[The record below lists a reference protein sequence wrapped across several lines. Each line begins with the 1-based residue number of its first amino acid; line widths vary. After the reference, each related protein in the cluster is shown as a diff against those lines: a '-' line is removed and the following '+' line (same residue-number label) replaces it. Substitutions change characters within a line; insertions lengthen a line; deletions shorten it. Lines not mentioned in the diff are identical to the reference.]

1 RRRGG
6 AMAQAGAAGRQPHL
20 ARDRAG
26 DAAVEQPARHGVH
39 QVRLRTARPVGKLR
53 DDFGEH
59 DDDCAPRLHARVG
72 HGVGCT
78 MKYFEDIAVGE
89 RASFGSY
96 TFTSAE
102 IKSFAAR
109 FDPQPFHLDEAAA
122 AQSPYGALMASG
134 WHTIAVWMRHA
145 MRYRRAEDEA

>member
-1 RRRGG
+1 
-6 AMAQAGAAGRQPHL
+6 PHL

-26 DAAVEQPARHGVH
+26 DAPVEQPARHGVH

-59 DDDCAPRLHARVG
+59 DDDRAPRLHARIR
-72 HGVGCT
+72 HGVGASSA

-96 TFTSAE
+96 TFTPAE

-109 FDPQPFHLDEAAA
+109 FDPHPFHL
-122 AQSPYGALMASG
+122 AQPPPPPSPYRALITSP
-134 WHTIAVWMRHA
+134 
-145 MRYRRAEDEA
+145 